1 MKITRLAALAKEHK
15 SIVLINTE
23 QDGQIIRQHVMVG
36 MAVYPL
42 DGFAQM
48 DGDELLAVLDVPLEK
63 RKEYSVHLRSMDIG
77 LSLLTADNGQ
87 TDAEASV
94 TETELRLPWAKIL
107 SVYTQSGLL
116 FINADY
122 KRVIEKEKD
131 VTWWSRTLP
140 SGAVVLVAKK
150 GYQAIA
156 SIMPE
161 TNWMTEGL
169 CDDLWHIA
177 QAARNAFERQ
187 KGGTVQHEQQTMW
200 RNEEDPKVLPDVR
213 KLQAPVLP
221 GDA

>member
-1 MKITRLAALAKEHK
+1 
-15 SIVLINTE
+15 
-23 QDGQIIRQHVMVG
+23 
-36 MAVYPL
+36 
-42 DGFAQM
+42 M

-63 RKEYSVHLRSMDIG
+63 RKEYSVFVRPMDIG

-87 TDAEASV
+87 TDTEASV
-94 TETELRLPWAKIL
+94 TEVELRLPWAKIL

-161 TNWMTEGL
+161 THWMTEEL

-200 RNEEDPKVLPDVR
+200 RNEEDPEVLPDVR

>member
-63 RKEYSVHLRSMDIG
+63 RKEYSVFVRPIDIG
-77 LSLLTADNGQ
+77 LSLLTTDNGQ

-94 TETELRLPWAKIL
+94 IEAELRLPWAKIL

-140 SGAVVLVAKK
+140 SGAVVLVAKR
-150 GYQAIA
+150 AIRPLHP
-156 SIMPE
+156 SCQE
-161 TNWMTEGL
+161 
-169 CDDLWHIA
+169 HI
-177 QAARNAFERQ
+177 
-187 KGGTVQHEQQTMW
+187 G
-200 RNEEDPKVLPDVR
+200 
-213 KLQAPVLP
+213 
-221 GDA
+221 